1 MRLCDNS
8 CPAFFTND
16 GVCDDGGEGS
26 RWNNCGALGT
36 DCADCGE
43 RTFGG
48 PDIIDEGE
56 SVEYTHN
63 TTLQVA
69 AAVATIV
76 FLLFWGGLCLF
87 VAWRGFGKTKAQAEE
102 MLRGAKGNLL
112 RDLHRLH
119 PDIDTVLFTSH
130 RDGSNAAGC
139 VSELVAISGT
149 WKPFSCPAHPRLRRN
164 GGPCTCKI
172 PQAIKCRGFKGCTPA
187 WMNSHKYIC

>member
-1 MRLCDNS
+1 MFATYNKPIHVNHAVVAGDMLYHQNLWMWPS
-8 CPAFFTND
+8 
-16 GVCDDGGEGS
+16 GGGS
-26 RWNNCGALGT
+26 LMYIPGK
-36 DCADCGE
+36 
-43 RTFGG
+43 
-48 PDIIDEGE
+48 
-56 SVEYTHN
+56 
-63 TTLQVA
+63 
-69 AAVATIV
+69 TIV
-76 FLLFWGGLCLF
+76 IGDAADIATYIHASYAHVNTAMGY
-87 VAWRGFGKTKAQAEE
+87 
-102 MLRGAKGNLL
+102 GAKGNLL

-187 WMNSHKYIC
+187 WMNSHKYVC

>member
-1 MRLCDNS
+1 MRLCDNT

-26 RWNNCGALGT
+26 RWNNCGQLGT

-43 RTFGG
+43 RWLGG

-56 SVEYTHN
+56 PVYTRN

-69 AAVATIV
+69 AALICIV

-102 MLRGAKGNLL
+102 
-112 RDLHRLH
+112 
-119 PDIDTVLFTSH
+119 V
-130 RDGSNAAGC
+130 
-139 VSELVAISGT
+139 
-149 WKPFSCPAHPRLRRN
+149 LRRH
-164 GGPCTCKI
+164 GMRPRS
-172 PQAIKCRGFKGCTPA
+172 P
-187 WMNSHKYIC
+187 